1 MIADILAE
9 AEEKMDAAVAHTKD
23 EFAGIRTGRAHPRH
37 VQQPD
42 GRGVR
47 AGDAHPADR
56 QRPGGRCADGGDH
69 PPFDKSTLHSIE
81 KAIRDSDLGVNPAID
96 GTIIRCSLPELTE
109 QRRKEYTKLAKT
121 KAEDAKVSIRNVRRH
136 AKDGLDKLVKDKEAG
151 EDEVARAEKQ
161 LEDITKK
168 RVDQIDEVLKN
179 KESELLEI

>member
-23 EFAGIRTGRAHPRH
+23 EFAGIRTGRAHPGMFNSLMAEAYGQAMPIQQIAS
-37 VQQPD
+37 VQ
-42 GRGVR
+42 V
-47 AGDAHPADR
+47 ADAR
-56 QRPGGRCADGGDH
+56 MVVIT
-69 PPFDKSTLHSIE
+69 PFDKSTLHSIE